1 MLTVC
6 NDTFFG
12 NQLCKYEVT
21 LTLWGTVSVINVRG

>member
-21 LTLWGTVSVINVRG
+21 LTWGTVSVINVGG